1 MNDLIRQ
8 AQVMQKK
15 MLRAQEEAGKREV
28 EARVGGGM
36 VTVRANCQGEVLSVT
51 IDPAVLEAG
60 DVDMLQ
66 DLVLSA
72 VNEVLKKG
80 KEAMQGEMA
89 QITGGMKIPG
99 LF

>member
-1 MNDLIRQ
+1 MNELIRQ
-8 AQVMQKK
+8 AQMMQKK
-15 MLRAQEEAGKREV
+15 MLRTQEEIGKKEV
-28 EARVGGGM
+28 ETSVGGGM
-36 VTVRANCQGEVLSVT
+36 VTVKANCSGEILSVS
-51 IDPAVLEAG
+51 IDKAVLE

-66 DLVLSA
+66 DLVMSA

-80 KEAMQGEMA
+80 KDVMQAEMA

>member
-1 MNDLIRQ
+1 MNELIRQ
-8 AQVMQKK
+8 AQMMQKK
-15 MLRAQEEAGKREV
+15 MLRTQEEIGKKEV
-28 EARVGGGM
+28 ETSVGGGM
-36 VTVRANCQGEVLSVT
+36 VTVQANCSGDILAVS
-51 IDPAVLEAG
+51 IDKAVLE

-66 DLVLSA
+66 DLVMSA

-80 KEAMQGEMA
+80 KDVMQAEMA

>member
-1 MNDLIRQ
+1 MNELIRQ
-8 AQVMQKK
+8 AQMMQKK
-15 MLRAQEEAGKREV
+15 MLKTQEEMAKKEV
-28 EARVGGGM
+28 ETSVGGGM
-36 VTVRANCQGEVLSVT
+36 VTVRANCAGEILSVKS
-51 IDPAVLEAG
+51 DPVVLE

-72 VNEVLKKG
+72 VNEVIKKG
-80 KEAMQGEMA
+80 KDLMQGEMA

>member
-1 MNDLIRQ
+1 MNELIRQ

-15 MLRAQEEAGKREV
+15 MLKVQEESSKKEI
-28 EARVGGGM
+28 ESSVGGGM
-36 VTVRANCQGEVLSVT
+36 VTVRATCGGDILSIK
-51 IDPAVLEAG
+51 IDPAVLEDAEM
-60 DVDMLQ
+60 VQ

-80 KEAMQGEMA
+80 KDVLQAEMT
-89 QITGGMKIPG
+89 QVTGGMKIPG

>member
-1 MNDLIRQ
+1 MNELIRQ
-8 AQVMQKK
+8 AQLMQKK
-15 MLRAQEEAGKREV
+15 MTRVQEETGKKEI
-28 EARVGGGM
+28 ETSVGGGM
-36 VTVRANCQGEVLSVT
+36 VTVRATCAGEILSVK
-51 IDPAVLEAG
+51 IDPAVLE

-80 KEAMQGEMA
+80 KDAVQAEMA

>member
-1 MNDLIRQ
+1 MNELIRQ
-8 AQVMQKK
+8 AQLMQKK
-15 MLRAQEEAGKREV
+15 MMKAQEETGKKEI
-28 EARVGGGM
+28 ETSVGGGM
-36 VTVRANCQGEVLSVT
+36 VTVRATCAGELLSVK
-51 IDPAVLEAG
+51 IDPAVLE

-72 VNEVLKKG
+72 VNEVLKQG
-80 KEAMQGEMA
+80 KDAMQSEMS